1 MDETREGCLATILAR
16 GLIRVRQRAE
26 RAGDRK
32 WQDDNEPQ
40 PSAADAPALDHKSAD
55 QQAATREQGEQQ

>member
-16 GLIRVRQRAE
+16 GLFRVRQRTE
-26 RAGDRK
+26 RAGEWK
-32 WQDDNEPQ
+32 WQDDNQPQ
-40 PSAADAPALDHKSAD
+40 PSAADTPALDHKSVD